1 MHSNRVVCG
10 EGGIDNAKTL
20 HDALLL
26 EEYGYKNDGVLLR
39 SIFSNH
45 ISCIMYQVC

>member
-10 EGGIDNAKTL
+10 KGAIDNAKSL

-26 EEYGYKNDGVLLR
+26 EEYGYINDGVLLR
-39 SIFSNH
+39 LILFNH
-45 ISCIMYQVC
+45 TSCIIYQAC